1 MTTPQDPT
9 TSASD
14 TGWPSETQPSAPPP
28 PPVEEE
34 PAPVAEEPAPV
45 VAEPAPVVDDRAPAL
60 EEPASV
66 VAEPAPA
73 VQEPAPVVEE
83 STGVEP
89 AAAGPGSPLRS
100 GPVLA
105 LLLTTVLMAVA
116 AGFVWFQVHRHDATE
131 TARRAGLEAS
141 RDAAR
146 VLFSYDYRTLAK
158 DFSAGKAVT
167 TGKFRAQYADTTTK
181 VVTPVATEK
190 KAVVKAEVVNA
201 GVVRASTDEV
211 VTIVFVNQVT
221 TSSLQ
226 AGPKVDLSRVRM
238 TLRHV
243 GGRWLVATVDAL

>member
-14 TGWPSETQPSAPPP
+14 TGWPSETH
-28 PPVEEE
+28 PPVL
-34 PAPVAEEPAPV
+34 PLPPVG
-45 VAEPAPVVDDRAPAL
+45 
-60 EEPASV
+60 
-66 VAEPAPA
+66 
-73 VQEPAPVVEE
+73 EPAPVVEE
-83 STGVEP
+83 LAPVVEEP
-89 AAAGPGSPLRS
+89 AAVEESTNVEPDAAAHRSVLRS

-105 LLLTTVLMAVA
+105 LVLTTVLMAVA

-131 TARRAGLEAS
+131 SARRAGLEAS

-158 DFSAGKAVT
+158 DFSAGQAVT
-167 TGKFRAQYADTTTK
+167 TGKFRSQYADTTTK

-201 GVVRASTDEV
+201 GVVRASSDEV

-243 GGRWLVATVDAL
+243 GGRWLVAKVDAL